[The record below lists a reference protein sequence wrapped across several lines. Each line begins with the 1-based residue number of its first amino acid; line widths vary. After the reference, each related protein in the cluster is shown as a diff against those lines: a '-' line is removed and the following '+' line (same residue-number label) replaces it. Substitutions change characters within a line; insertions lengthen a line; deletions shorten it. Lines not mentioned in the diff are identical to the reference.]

1 MQSES
6 AIENRAQGRGRRRA
20 RGSEAV
26 DGPVFVDTS
35 GRRARLLR
43 RVGLV
48 IGAGCLG
55 YAAVLG
61 MAFMGWGTSLTP
73 SSLLPFDAGR
83 AGSAPGGGGPGAGRG
98 GAAPTGTPTGL
109 PSGAPTGLPGGAPT
123 GAVTDAAPPAASA
136 TASAA
141 SASLS
146 APTST
151 AGASAAAGAN

>member
-20 RGSEAV
+20 RGSGAV
-26 DGPVFVDTS
+26 DGPVFVDNS

-43 RVGLV
+43 RVGLLV
-48 IGAGCLG
+48 GAGCLG

-61 MAFMGWGTSLTP
+61 MAFMGWGSSLSP

-123 GAVTDAAPPAASA
+123 GAVTDAASA

-141 SASLS
+141 SLYV
-146 APTST
+146 PTST
-151 AGASAAAGAN
+151 AGAPASTGAN